1 MSVWW
6 EDWAEKGGKGAN
18 HRVHGMADMTFA
30 FFPFPTDLRVQLL
43 KHTKHDIVHAFCA
56 LPKTQHDFSSF
67 VVDMC
72 FQTVNTAP
80 PLVVVGGWSRKPHHR
95 EDVQGWLSN

>member
-6 EDWAEKGGKGAN
+6 EDWAGKGGKGAS

-30 FFPFPTDLRVQLL
+30 FFPSPTDPRVQMM
-43 KHTKHDIVHAFCA
+43 KHTKHDIVHSLCA

-67 VVDMC
+67 EVDIC
-72 FQTVNTAP
+72 FHTVSTCF
-80 PLVVVGGWSRKPHHR
+80 LLGGEGQKGTGGK
-95 EDVQGWLSN
+95 EDEG

>member
-6 EDWAEKGGKGAN
+6 EDWAGKGGKGAS

-30 FFPFPTDLRVQLL
+30 FFPSPTDLRVQMM
-43 KHTKHDIVHAFCA
+43 KHTKHDIVRALCA

-67 VVDMC
+67 EVD
-72 FQTVNTAP
+72 TPASR
-80 PLVVVGGWSRKPHHR
+80 LVVRGRKAQVGKRMRG
-95 EDVQGWLSN
+95 D

>member
-6 EDWAEKGGKGAN
+6 EDWAGKGGKGAS

-30 FFPFPTDLRVQLL
+30 FFPSPTDPRVQMM
-43 KHTKHDIVHAFCA
+43 KHIKHDIMRALCA

-67 VVDMC
+67 EVDMC
-72 FQTVNTAP
+72 FHTVSTCFS
-80 PLVVVGGWSRKPHHR
+80 LGGEGQKGAGGK
-95 EDVQGWLSN
+95 EDEG

>member
-6 EDWAEKGGKGAN
+6 EDWARKGGKGAN

-30 FFPFPTDLRVQLL
+30 FFPSPTDPRVQMM
-43 KHTKHDIVHAFCA
+43 KHTKHDIMRALCA

-67 VVDMC
+67 EVDMC
-72 FQTVNTAP
+72 FHTVSTCFS
-80 PLVVVGGWSRKPHHR
+80 LGGEGQKGAGGK
-95 EDVQGWLSN
+95 EDEG

>member
-18 HRVHGMADMTFA
+18 HRVHGMADTTFA
-30 FFPFPTDLRVQLL
+30 FFPSPQICVSSCW
-43 KHTKHDIVHAFCA
+43 KHTKHDIMHALCA

-72 FQTVNTAP
+72 FQTVSTCSLP
-80 PLVVVGGWSRKPHHR
+80 WWWGGGAEQEATS
-95 EDVQGWLSN
+95 